1 MDLKGKKHV
10 SNTFRTAIIIVMATI
25 LLVCVSE
32 PVHVAG
38 QDSTLK
44 KNSNWSKQ
52 TTNPIILD
60 PSVEISIINKC
71 SSPEKGENWTVNFI
85 TKGRADLKIIPNDE
99 KTIIDDEFVGLYCGD
114 QKVEPQILEGDIIYY
129 PNWECEETARV
140 VHYTLTRSHHTLR
153 FEFGREKDYAYNDC
167 NSACY
172 HNPSTKNCDLANP
185 TCSCSY
191 GYKKII
197 HCLQESCGKCGDG
210 KGVGGCGDYF
220 AGCPHTCSGTRDD
233 YIQITRVCCPNCDA
247 SDTYVCSGGDV
258 YFRNYY
264 CDTQQST
271 SSASDAVFCNYA
283 DTLYDSCDGYEER
296 NNGCQYREETCSGG
310 SCVWGDWTNQNE
322 GGWCGSTWEA
332 CYDSGS
338 CDVRTYRHK
347 CSSGSCTGT
356 YEYSTGCSTC
366 TACNGQDCGTCCE
379 CSGETR
385 TYDPTQDGDCSAT
398 NCYTGNCGGLDSCA
412 VYSGGQKGTCGTCYY
427 CNDADPACDLVGYGS
442 DPNGDCAVG
451 SWSCD
456 GSCRLQR
463 NSGNCNGAGAC
474 LVNDEKSNCAYGTA
488 CSAGV
493 CGSGTYCSGTDHCSG
508 NTRYTG
514 YSCNGNNVCN
524 VDKGDIG
531 CCQGNYCPSTD
542 YCKEADY
549 SCHNINTDYTC
560 AERNENDFGVNPQ
573 ESSED
578 LWGECGTANCY
589 TGNCAGGSYACGV
602 YSNGEQGSCNSCYE
616 CNDADASCDEITFR
630 SSDWNVDCSDNCVIS
645 SNVDMNGYSL
655 LFSGSGTFN
664 VNADITDFNIVSISS
679 GCRVSIANGYKLG

>member
-1 MDLKGKKHV
+1 MKGINDLKGKKHV

-99 KTIIDDEFVGLYCGD
+99 KTIIDDEFVGLYCGE

-172 HNPSTKNCDLANP
+172 HNPSTKDCSLANP

-197 HCLQESCGKCGDG
+197 HCLEEACGSCNG
-210 KGVGGCGDYF
+210 GGCGDYF
-220 AGCPHTCSGTRDD
+220 TGCPHTCSRTRDD

-258 YFRNYY
+258 YFRDYY
-264 CDTQQST
+264 CDTQTVT
-271 SSASDAVFCNYA
+271 SSASDAVFCNYE

-296 NNGCQYREETCSGG
+296 NDGCQYREETCSGG

-322 GGWCGSTWEA
+322 GEWCGSPWEV

-347 CSSGSCTGT
+347 CSSGVCTGT
-356 YEYSTGCSTC
+356 YLYSTGCSTC

-385 TYDPTQDGDCSAT
+385 TYDPSQDGDCSAT
-398 NCYTGNCGGLDSCA
+398 DCYTGDCGGLDSCA
-412 VYSGGQKGTCGTCYY
+412 VYS
-427 CNDADPACDLVGYGS
+427 
-442 DPNGDCAVG
+442 
-451 SWSCD
+451 
-456 GSCRLQR
+456 
-463 NSGNCNGAGAC
+463 
-474 LVNDEKSNCAYGTA
+474 
-488 CSAGV
+488 
-493 CGSGTYCSGTDHCSG
+493 
-508 NTRYTG
+508 
-514 YSCNGNNVCN
+514 
-524 VDKGDIG
+524 
-531 CCQGNYCPSTD
+531 
-542 YCKEADY
+542 
-549 SCHNINTDYTC
+549 
-560 AERNENDFGVNPQ
+560 
-573 ESSED
+573 
-578 LWGECGTANCY
+578 
-589 TGNCAGGSYACGV
+589 
-602 YSNGEQGSCNSCYE
+602 NGEQGTCNSCYE
-616 CNDADASCDEITFR
+616 CNDADPACDEITSR

-679 GCRVSIANGYKLG
+679 GCKVSIANGYKFG